1 MQPKTVVFFG
11 ISGAGKGTQIH
22 LLRKYL
28 EEKDSARHALHFDMG
43 VGLREMAQ
51 TPTMLAVKVKKIMAE
66 GGLVPSFVCSYVLT
80 DFLSKY
86 FRSDD
91 HLLIDGTPRRVAQAS
106 ALDAE
111 LAFYDRPDYEIVS
124 FDISED
130 SARKR
135 MEGRKRMDD
144 TSEAIQGRINFFNE
158 HVVPA
163 LELLKSRGRIVHHVN
178 AEGTAEEV
186 NQEVLKVLN
195 LV

>member
-22 LLRKYL
+22 LLRKFL
-28 EEKDSARHALHFDMG
+28 EEKDVMRHALHFDMG

-51 TPTMLAVKVKKIMAE
+51 TPTMLALKVKKIMAE
-66 GGLVPSFVCSYVLT
+66 GGLVPSFVCSYALT

-124 FDISED
+124 FEISEE

-135 MEGRKRMDD
+135 MAGRRRADD
-144 TSEAIQGRINFFNE
+144 TDQAIQGRINFFNE
-158 HVVPA
+158 HVIPA
-163 LELLKSRGRIVHHVN
+163 LELLKSRGRIVHHIN
-178 AEGTAEEV
+178 AEGTPEEV
-186 NQEVLKVLN
+186 NREVLKVLK
-195 LV
+195 LI

>member
-22 LLRKYL
+22 LLRKFL
-28 EEKDSARHALHFDMG
+28 EEKDVMRHALHFDMG

-51 TPTMLAVKVKKIMAE
+51 TPTMLALKVKKIMAE

-124 FDISED
+124 FEISEE

-135 MEGRKRMDD
+135 MAGRRRADD
-144 TSEAIQGRINFFNE
+144 TDQAIQGRINFFNE
-158 HVVPA
+158 HVIPA
-163 LELLKSRGRIVHHVN
+163 LELLKSRGRIVHHIN
-178 AEGTAEEV
+178 AEGTPEEV
-186 NQEVLKVLN
+186 NREVLKVLK
-195 LV
+195 LI